1 MKFAVN
7 YSTAAK
13 ELLKKKKIDVDLF
26 KCPDWAP
33 VINAASALRP
43 VYIHF
48 DIGVGLGQV
57 DHLDQG
63 QILDLVQRTATP
75 HLNCHLNAPANYS
88 PQNTSDRIH
97 LRDTWLKELEALH
110 SLAGDLPI
118 AAENLPLQPYR
129 SGFNISAD
137 PELIDSVIRQSGCE
151 LLLDLSHARITA
163 FNLGISAEE
172 YIRGLPTDLLRE
184 LHITG
189 LKFYHGFLQDHFE
202 LTDEDFAYAAWAQ
215 AQIIQGAWRTPEI
228 VALEYGGVGEVFG
241 WRTDKAQL
249 LEQVPRLMDMFGSK
263 SHQVTP
269 IHQPSLE

>member
-1 MKFAVN
+1 MRFAVN
-7 YSTAAK
+7 YSVPMEKLLREGAVDCD
-13 ELLKKKKIDVDLF
+13 LLK
-26 KCPDWAP
+26 CPEWENI
-33 VINAASALRP
+33 VSAARPLRP
-43 VYIHF
+43 VYVHF
-48 DIGVGLGQV
+48 EIVAGNRGF
-57 DHLDQG
+57 DHLDF
-63 QILDLVQRTATP
+63 DLIQAMLASTQTP

-88 PQNTSDRIH
+88 PQITSDRVR

-118 AAENLPLQPYR
+118 AAENLPLQPYS

-263 SHQVTP
+263 SHLVTP
-269 IHQPSLE
+269 VHQPSLE